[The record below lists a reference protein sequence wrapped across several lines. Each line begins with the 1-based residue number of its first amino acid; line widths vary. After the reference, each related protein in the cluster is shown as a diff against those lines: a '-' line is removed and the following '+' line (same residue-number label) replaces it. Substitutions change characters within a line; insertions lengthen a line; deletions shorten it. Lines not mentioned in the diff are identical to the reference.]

1 MNYADLDALHA
12 AIGDSR
18 ISARAV
24 AQRLLRELRGGELE
38 EQLPVTARQQPD
50 RTPARARARRSGS
63 TSRASTT

>member
-12 AIGDSR
+12 AIGDNR

-24 AQRLLRELRGGELE
+24 AQRILRDLRGGIYE
-38 EQLPVTARQQPD
+38 EQLPVTARQQP
-50 RTPARARARRSGS
+50 TASARAGARRSVS